1 MLYDWISLNA
11 VWLSKKKKKKAHPLI
26 EYNQAFSNDE
36 RYSAE

>member
-1 MLYDWISLNA
+1 MQCGYL
-11 VWLSKKKKKKAHPLI
+11 KKKALPLI

>member
-1 MLYDWISLNA
+1 MQCGYL
-11 VWLSKKKKKKAHPLI
+11 KKKKALPLI

>member
-11 VWLSKKKKKKAHPLI
+11 VWLSKKKKALPLI